1 MLNFFSLAHVWKP
14 APDFLYESCYRIF
27 PVKIAAWTWTRPRPA
42 QPRLTTFYKPSR
54 LFNERWTL
62 PPGNLPSPKT
72 PPPSRVRETS
82 SNTTTPK
89 KKFQCIDDAL
99 HSLED
104 IDIEAAKERLLE
116 ASALLTQRQKLIRL
130 ADRSPLGWA
139 TVKEYIADDL
149 AENSDDEK
157 RLRKAEKAAA
167 TKRAETAKK
176 SKIQPPF
183 RAPRSSV
190 PPHIMPGTF
199 RRFNPY
205 RPETRICFQCG
216 IAGHV
221 RPNCPALRAARSAV
235 NQQQPSKAPF

>member
-1 MLNFFSLAHVWKP
+1 MDV
-14 APDFLYESCYRIF
+14 DE
-27 PVKIAAWTWTRPRPA
+27 
-42 QPRLTTFYKPSR
+42 
-54 LFNERWTL
+54 
-62 PPGNLPSPKT
+62 
-72 PPPSRVRETS
+72 
-82 SNTTTPK
+82 TTPGPATSHNILQAIQALQRK
-89 KKFQCIDDAL
+89 VDSASRKSAKPESSPSFKSEGNKQQYDHAQKIFQCIDDAL
-99 HSLED
+99 HSLQD

-190 PPHIMPGTF
+190 PPRIMPGTF

-205 RPETRICFQCG
+205 RSETRICFQCG
-216 IAGHV
+216 ISGHV